1 MEKEMS
7 MKKLSYGLCFI
18 LVIVLVGCNLPG
30 KQPTTSSPGAAFT
43 QAAQTVAAELTRVS
57 SQASPTP
64 NAPTNTY
71 TPANTNTPASTNTPV
86 FTPTNTPIPCN
97 LASFVTDVTYPDNT
111 HVTPNQAFVKTWRVR
126 NVGTCSWNSSYLL
139 IFDHGD
145 GLGVTSRYTQPL
157 TTGVVNPGQLVDL
170 TVNMTA
176 PAASGTYTSYW
187 RMRDPGGVVFG
198 ITPAGG
204 TFLVKVIVVAT
215 TTVTLSPNMSES
227 GSVRSDGTIY
237 SGDIN
242 VGDSVENY
250 PIQAF
255 ISYDISG
262 IPANATIME
271 VKDKFNP
278 YVIGGDPFG
287 HLGVLNGYKMDFTL
301 PLVSGNYISG
311 FPTGNIIDWGAT
323 SILDLTEVQAELKTA
338 LQSKIGTA
346 RFKLRLQFAGSNNDG
361 VADSV
366 SFTNPSLIV
375 TFTTP

>member
-1 MEKEMS
+1 
-7 MKKLSYGLCFI
+7 
-18 LVIVLVGCNLPG
+18 
-30 KQPTTSSPGAAFT
+30 
-43 QAAQTVAAELTRVS
+43 
-57 SQASPTP
+57 
-64 NAPTNTY
+64 
-71 TPANTNTPASTNTPV
+71 
-86 FTPTNTPIPCN
+86 
-97 LASFVTDVTYPDNT
+97 
-111 HVTPNQAFVKTWRVR
+111 
-126 NVGTCSWNSSYLL
+126 
-139 IFDHGD
+139 
-145 GLGVTSRYTQPL
+145 
-157 TTGVVNPGQLVDL
+157 
-170 TVNMTA
+170 
-176 PAASGTYTSYW
+176 
-187 RMRDPGGVVFG
+187 MRDPGGVVFG
-198 ITPAGG
+198 ITPAAG

-361 VADSV
+361 IADSV